1 MGAMVAAATEEG
13 AAAAATVVGD
23 DGSVMRPPNQHAAS
37 LSCAAWLGGT
47 TTRLRCRVRS
57 AIAEDDPD
65 EAGAGVEVEEVEE
78 EDGRSFFFSIASC
91 ARRECG
97 SVRQARAGS
106 TGPRAPFKASTTD
119 MADMADFD
127 DMAFELGLL
136 LLLRKPGAV
145 LLPRVSDCEEA
156 TVTWGEYAP
165 EVPRSARTRTAFGR
179 LRVR

>member
-1 MGAMVAAATEEG
+1 M
-13 AAAAATVVGD
+13 
-23 DGSVMRPPNQHAAS
+23 
-37 LSCAAWLGGT
+37 
-47 TTRLRCRVRS
+47 RCRVRS
-57 AIAEDDPD
+57 AIAEDEDAD

-136 LLLRKPGAV
+136 LLLRKPGV
-145 LLPRVSDCEEA
+145 VLLLPRVSVCEEA